1 MARTTKKT
9 SAAKQGGTKAK
20 GGAIVSRNADTGR
33 ITDAPRSSKVTGH
46 DVSVSAYTGQW
57 AGSVSGSARGS
68 TRSRRAKSRDVASG
82 PGITAQDG
90 GSLEE
95 LFQNMAE
102 SSAELA
108 QRGIEIIEREKDEFA
123 SVGHAVADGLRQLFS
138 DGFPEGG
145 FDIAEAVQ
153 VLAAPRLWEERVG
166 ELLSPAEY
174 SDVVGKSRQAVQQQI
189 TSGGLLAVRDRNAR
203 WRIPKWQVGMSAE
216 ARKALVSATRVL
228 VEVGHLDPWSALAW
242 TTEPHPEAAG
252 AKPYLLVRE
261 QDGADKV
268 VALAQRDGHAASQ

>member
-1 MARTTKKT
+1 MARTAKKSPAAGQASTK
-9 SAAKQGGTKAK
+9 SAGAANTTPSAETGRVTHSTRKAK
-20 GGAIVSRNADTGR
+20 GTGYAK
-33 ITDAPRSSKVTGH
+33 TKSA
-46 DVSVSAYTGQW
+46 SVSTKVGPPGRPVRGGAKGRLAAQNETVDP
-57 AGSVSGSARGS
+57 GSVMH
-68 TRSRRAKSRDVASG
+68 T
-82 PGITAQDG
+82 G

-95 LFQNMAE
+95 LFQDIAQ
-102 SSAELA
+102 SSADLA
-108 QRGIEIIEREKDEFA
+108 QRGIEIIERERDEFA
-123 SVGHAVADGLRQLFS
+123 GVGQAVADGLRQLFA

-145 FDIAEAVQ
+145 FDVAEAVQ
-153 VLAAPRLWEERVG
+153 VLAAPRLWEQRVG

-216 ARKALVSATRVL
+216 ARKALVSATRLL
-228 VEVGHLDPWSALAW
+228 VDVGHLDPWSALAW

-261 QDGADKV
+261 PDGADKV